1 MMKLGAEKSMR
12 LIVAQLSSAEGFRE
26 VVARTSGLCFEPG
39 ATLDALKLQNK
50 ARRADAP
57 TLSAYF
63 LPAAAAFMTSILSL
77 EPGGILAKVTADLL
91 AVAILPTLLAVLIPG
106 LNLLF
111 DIDATENR
119 YQWRTFI
126 AHVLVPALVATAAA
140 RFLAP
145 FSGLASILAVMVG
158 YCGTA
163 RLYFICCDDWGGVPE
178 RRRLPATIVFM
189 SSLMTYGLFS
199 ALLFHAGLVP

>member
-12 LIVAQLSSAEGFRE
+12 LIVTQLSTTEGVRE
-26 VVARTSGLCFEPG
+26 VISRVSGLCFEPG
-39 ATLDALKLQNK
+39 ATLDSLKLQNK
-50 ARRADAP
+50 ARRADAE

-63 LPAAAAFMTSILSL
+63 LPAAAAFATSILSL

-91 AVAILPTLLAVLIPG
+91 AVAILPTLLALLLPA

-119 YQWRTFI
+119 YQWRTFV
-126 AHVLVPALVATAAA
+126 AHVLIPALVGTAAA

-145 FSGLASILAVMVG
+145 FSDFASTLAVIAG
-158 YCGTA
+158 YLGSA
-163 RLYFICCDDWGGVPE
+163 RIYLICCDDWVGVPE
-178 RRRLPATIVFM
+178 RREVPATIVFTVT
-189 SSLMTYGLFS
+189 LVTYGLFS
-199 ALLFHAGLVP
+199 ALLFNAGLVP